1 MVLDNIRTCYKD
13 MTDAEKRVADYIL
26 SSPSSVVRMSMNRLS
41 EASETSDATVMR
53 MCKLVGETGF
63 HQLKISLAME
73 LSAEPEAPR
82 ASEGPDEEPNDIVEF
97 LRRTDKGILSISKT
111 LDSDAVHQA
120 IGMLRDARTVFVFG
134 WGNSSVVAADLA
146 HRLARCGVNTFTTES
161 TEYVLRS
168 LVIADPR
175 DILIV
180 FTHTGQST
188 VSLETMRVARE
199 QGIKV
204 VLITNDPTSEA
215 GSLAD
220 CILCTGDQDE
230 LLGDFGITS
239 HLHELVI
246 NDLIL
251 YFLTDRGTSINSGH
265 RSEEVISHWKL

>member
-1 MVLDNIRTCYKD
+1 
-13 MTDAEKRVADYIL
+13 
-26 SSPSSVVRMSMNRLS
+26 
-41 EASETSDATVMR
+41 MR

-97 LRRTDKGILSISKT
+97 LRRTDEGILSISKT